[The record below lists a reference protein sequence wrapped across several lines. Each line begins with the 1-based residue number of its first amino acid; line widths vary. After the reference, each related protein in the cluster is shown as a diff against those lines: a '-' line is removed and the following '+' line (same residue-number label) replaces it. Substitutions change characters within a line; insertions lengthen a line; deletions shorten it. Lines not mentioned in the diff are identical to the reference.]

1 MPELR
6 IPEEHCKILAKL
18 ALLTDLQA
26 NELVSVVESI
36 PPGRLKD
43 YANAGVAAI
52 EAIDPKEMRGY
63 LETLF
68 SLHTVRA
75 YYDAP
80 AEEFLNDVLA
90 ALAKHGESLTETNR
104 DQFAKILARLLGVK
118 ALSISVKAYSLQR
131 EHPHLF
137 HDAKI
142 LADLRP
148 IFDSPSDPPVGLVVA
163 YTLHLVFHKG
173 NHREDL
179 YFALDADDIEKL
191 KTVLE
196 RAQTKASSLKRLL
209 SDKGLNQIE

>member
-6 IPEEHCKILAKL
+6 IPEEHRKILAKL

-26 NELVSVVESI
+26 TELVAVVESI

-43 YANAGVAAI
+43 DAIAAI
-52 EAIDPKEMRGY
+52 KAIEPKEMKGF

-80 AEEFLNDVLA
+80 AEEFLNDVLT
-90 ALAKHGESLTETNR
+90 ALGKQGESLTAANR
-104 DQFAKILARLLGVK
+104 DQFVKILARLLGVK
-118 ALSISVKAYSLQR
+118 ALSVSVKAYSLRR
-131 EHPHLF
+131 EHPCLF

-142 LADLRP
+142 LSDLRP
-148 IFDSPSDPPVGLVVA
+148 VFDSPSDPPVGLIVA

-173 NHREDL
+173 NHRESEDM
-179 YFALDADDIEKL
+179 YFALDADDVEKL

-196 RAQTKASSLKRLL
+196 RAQTKALSLQRLL
-209 SDKGLNQIE
+209 SDKGLKQIE